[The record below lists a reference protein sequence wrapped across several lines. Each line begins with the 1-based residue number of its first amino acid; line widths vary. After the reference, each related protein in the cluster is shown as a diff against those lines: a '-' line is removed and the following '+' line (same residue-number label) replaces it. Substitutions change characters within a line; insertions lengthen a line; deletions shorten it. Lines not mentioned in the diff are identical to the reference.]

1 MNGIRGTQDRA
12 YCKKITLIER
22 TFWHKTVFF
31 VAVFFKFFY
40 SRVFKLKYVLF
51 CIYQLPINYTANKSF
66 FVFVC
71 SDELT
76 LRTNLYQLAYFCRW
90 YLHKNDIQFVFTS
103 SCLYEGS
110 CLLCVI
116 CVCLRIVVSN
126 TYCAMFLFWLS
137 LSCVPCVA
145 NFSGLFIFDCPF
157 GLFIS

>member
-1 MNGIRGTQDRA
+1 MLQFFLNSFIHMYLNWNMYYFAFINYQL
-12 YCKKITLIER
+12 ITLQ
-22 TFWHKTVFF
+22 TKV
-31 VAVFFKFFY
+31 
-40 SRVFKLKYVLF
+40 
-51 CIYQLPINYTANKSF
+51 F

-90 YLHKNDIQFVFTS
+90 YLHKNDFQFVFTS

-110 CLLCVI
+110 CLLYVI